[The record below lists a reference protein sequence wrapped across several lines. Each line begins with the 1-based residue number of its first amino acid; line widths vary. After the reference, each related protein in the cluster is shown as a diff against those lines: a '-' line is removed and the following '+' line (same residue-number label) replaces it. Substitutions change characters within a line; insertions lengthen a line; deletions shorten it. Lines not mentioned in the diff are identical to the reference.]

1 MSKRDIA
8 PEHLKMRVNDTGA
21 AGREIIAIEGQ
32 KQYCRVSMSKAPDE
46 LPENVKSL
54 LDGLR

>member
-1 MSKRDIA
+1 
-8 PEHLKMRVNDTGA
+8 MRVNDTGA